1 MTKLIRVVGLALG
14 LGGCLI
20 LTGCASQPISLAA
33 EGQTGLE
40 AQTRL
45 RYTAAALS
53 QKVDD
58 EGWSLTAPPQ
68 EAARAFFGRLIN
80 GASEAEP
87 DVSPVITYLNAT
99 ETPSEQILTDLEFL
113 IESIESVAR
122 DSLELALSDAA
133 MSRRSLIPDLA
144 ATESALGA
152 VRRADGFFNAV
163 AENMNAGE
171 DIQTRLSDLAS
182 AQNYLLGAADALSAR
197 HWSEQ
202 HTSGLTG

>member
-1 MTKLIRVVGLALG
+1 MTNLIRVAALALG
-14 LGGCLI
+14 LSGCL
-20 LTGCASQPISLAA
+20 LVVGCASQPISLAA
-33 EGQTGLE
+33 QSQTGLE

-80 GASEAEP
+80 GASETEP
-87 DVSPVITYLNAT
+87 EASPVNVYLSAT
-99 ETPSEQILTDLEFL
+99 DTPTDQILTDLDFL
-113 IESIESVAR
+113 ITNIESVTR
-122 DSLELALSDAA
+122 DSLELALSDVSL
-133 MSRRSLIPDLA
+133 SRRALIQDLA

-152 VRRADGFFNAV
+152 VRRADGFFKAV
-163 AENMNAGE
+163 ADTMNAS
-171 DIQTRLSDLAS
+171 DDVQTRLRDLAS
-182 AQNYLLGAADALSAR
+182 AQTYLLGAADALSAR

-202 HTSGLTG
+202 HASGLTG